1 MPYDA
6 DHRRRILE
14 EVRSACKGGKF
25 EHAAKV
31 LQQATAN
38 LSLKNRRLPVRLL
51 RAELGAS
58 CADQLVKWCTVQP
71 CMFCKAGRDTCEEC
85 RGKGEE
91 KSGNVCDD
99 CGGLGSRRC
108 SFCNGTAFAGY
119 DFVPVGLRVV
129 VMTGRMR
136 LALARIAELRA
147 KVSASA
153 PDTAQIIQRLADLER
168 CRGVLA
174 NACERV
180 RMGDVT
186 TPGEAVFSHST
197 AVRIESTCR
206 AANARAE
213 AIVRRLLKSLAS
225 HGNGGTG
232 TASPGSHGKSIS
244 PARAMF
250 FAKLAA
256 SDNLAPSALETPWI
270 FRDS

>member
-1 MPYDA
+1 MSYDA

-14 EVRSACKGGKF
+14 EVRSACKAGKF
-25 EHAAKV
+25 GHAATL

-38 LSLKNRRLPVRLL
+38 LSLKNRRIPVRLL
-51 RAELGAS
+51 RAELGAG
-58 CADQLVKWCTVQP
+58 CADQLVRWCTVQP
-71 CMFCKAGRDTCEEC
+71 CMFCKAGRERCEEC
-85 RGKGEE
+85 GGRGEE
-91 KSGNVCDD
+91 QSGAVCHD

-108 SFCNGTAFAGY
+108 AFCNGTAFAGY
-119 DFVPVGLRVV
+119 DFVPVGLRVA

-136 LALARIAELRA
+136 LALARIAEIRA
-147 KVSASA
+147 KVSAS
-153 PDTAQIIQRLADLER
+153 DTAQIIHRLADLER

-186 TPGEAVFSHST
+186 TPGESIFSHST

-225 HGNGGTG
+225 RGNGGAG
-232 TASPGSHGKSIS
+232 TPSPGSHGRSIS

-250 FAKLAA
+250 LATLA
-256 SDNLAPSALETPWI
+256 DSENLAPSALETPSI
-270 FRDS
+270 FRVG